1 MTTCFVKIETSCSGG
16 ELSGLGGQTVTIEE
30 LIALL
35 EEYDPELPV
44 YLSND
49 DGYTYGS
56 IGEWQIERAEYER
69 DAEEVE

>member
-1 MTTCFVKIETSCSGG
+1 MTTCFVKIETSRSGY
-16 ELSGLGGQTVTIEE
+16 SPDQCGQTATVEE
-30 LIALL
+30 LIAIL

-56 IGEWQIERAEYER
+56 IGEWQIERAEYEG